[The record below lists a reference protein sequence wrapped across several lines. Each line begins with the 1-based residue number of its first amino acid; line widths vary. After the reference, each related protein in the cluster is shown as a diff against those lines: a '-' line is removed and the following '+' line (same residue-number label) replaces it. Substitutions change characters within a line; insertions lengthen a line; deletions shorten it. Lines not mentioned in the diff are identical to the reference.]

1 MVPAGANEP
10 QMKSKAAKLISPFQ
24 SVTRGHPPGV
34 ANVHAFSAIATKR

>member
-24 SVTRGHPPGV
+24 SATRGDPPGG
-34 ANVHAFSAIATKR
+34 ANVRAFFAIATKR